1 MSGNDGNFGLPQP
14 RRQVSQVSLD
24 DTRNYNVLRRG
35 VPREREKKRKRER
48 EGGALDAP
56 EIIRGSP

>member
-1 MSGNDGNFGLPQP
+1 MSGNDGNFGLLQP

-35 VPREREKKRKRER
+35 VSREREKKEKERER
-48 EGGALDAP
+48 DALDAP